1 MVEGGAWKNPFK
13 MVELIIHKKY
23 MEKGVNSQ
31 VDKEEKVY
39 SPFGGKH
46 REGQINQTKH
56 SL

>member
-23 MEKGVNSQ
+23 MKKGVNSQ

-39 SPFGGKH
+39 VPGKEN
-46 REGQINQTKH
+46 REE
-56 SL
+56 